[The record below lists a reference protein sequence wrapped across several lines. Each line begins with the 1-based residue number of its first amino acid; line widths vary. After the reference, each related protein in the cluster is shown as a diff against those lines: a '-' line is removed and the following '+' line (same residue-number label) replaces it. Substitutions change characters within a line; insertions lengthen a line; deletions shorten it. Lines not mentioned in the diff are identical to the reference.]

1 VYLKSGEGT
10 KRIPNKRVNGMDIH
24 PSFSTILKDK
34 TRGGVLLSNV
44 ILNLHKQNKL
54 GLALFLTPIGI
65 KASHDLINM
74 LNLLPTNNNSK
85 FKGDNLL
92 LDYLNSKTNMVIRY
106 NMENSLK
113 TIIPIVGYD
122 LPIAYQRVLDEIVQ
136 APPPLANRGEAFPFN
151 FLQEEKMRA

>member
-1 VYLKSGEGT
+1 VVLFIFDKSLPVNLKSGEGM
-10 KRIPNKRVNGMDIH
+10 KRITLINGMDIY

-54 GLALFLTPIGI
+54 GLPLLTPIGI

-85 FKGDNLL
+85 FKGDN
-92 LDYLNSKTNMVIRY
+92 
-106 NMENSLK
+106 
-113 TIIPIVGYD
+113 
-122 LPIAYQRVLDEIVQ
+122 
-136 APPPLANRGEAFPFN
+136 
-151 FLQEEKMRA
+151 FLFVSF